1 MSQLNDI
8 HADIG
13 ALQAQMESV
22 NGNLEKIANIVT
34 TVALHDERI
43 KNIRTQVDTHS
54 EYIDGSKIRQWTIAG
69 MIIAGSTIC
78 SAAGAAFAS
87 HLLTVHLP

>member
-13 ALQAQMESV
+13 HLQAQMENV
-22 NGNLEKIANIVT
+22 NGNLERIATIVT

-43 KNIRTQVDTHS
+43 NNIRNQVDNHAQFI
-54 EYIDGSKIRQWTIAG
+54 EGSKIRKWTIAG
-69 MIIAGSTIC
+69 MIIAGSMVC
-78 SAAGAAFAS
+78 SAAGAAFAN
-87 HLLTVHLP
+87 HLLTVHIP